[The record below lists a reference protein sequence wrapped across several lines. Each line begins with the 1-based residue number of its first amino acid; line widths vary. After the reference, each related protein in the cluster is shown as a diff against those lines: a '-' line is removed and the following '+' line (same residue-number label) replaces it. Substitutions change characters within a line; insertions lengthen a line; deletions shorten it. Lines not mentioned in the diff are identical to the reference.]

1 MSHFCGIV
9 FGHENNLDNVLAP
22 FDENLAVDEYV
33 YMTAEEALLWA
44 EQRAADLKERCSDPE
59 NQNPYAE
66 EILQKYHNFE
76 SEEDLESYIRNY
88 WETLD
93 DEGNVLSTYNPNSE
107 WDWWVIG
114 GRWSNDLLH
123 QGEYQE
129 NQAPLKECEVVDTP
143 FCFIDLDGNWHKRAN
158 MGWWGM
164 TSDDKEEDT
173 WENEFREYLNSVPED
188 TVLTVIDFHI

>member
-22 FDENLAVDEYV
+22 FDENLAVDEYI

-44 EQRAADLKERCSDPE
+44 EQRAANLKERCSE
-59 NQNPYAE
+59 NPNSYAE
-66 EILQKYHNFE
+66 ETLQKYNNFE
-76 SEEDLESYIRNY
+76 SEEDLKSYIKDY

-123 QGEYQE
+123 QGEFLE
-129 NQAPLKECEVVDTP
+129 NQAALKECEVVDTP

-158 MGWWGM
+158 MRWWGM
-164 TSDDKEEDT
+164 TSDEKEEDT
-173 WENEFREYLNSVPED
+173 WENEFREYLKSVPKD

>member
-9 FGHENNLDNVLAP
+9 FGHENNLDEVLAP
-22 FDENLAVDEYV
+22 FDENLAVDEYI

-44 EQRAADLKERCSDPE
+44 EQRAADLKERCSE
-59 NQNPYAE
+59 NPNSYAE
-66 EILQKYHNFE
+66 ETLQKYNNFE
-76 SEEDLESYIRNY
+76 SEKDLKSYIKDY

-123 QGEYQE
+123 QGEFLE
-129 NQAPLKECEVVDTP
+129 NQAALKECEVVDTP
-143 FCFIDLDGNWHKRAN
+143 FCFIDLDGNWHKSAN

-164 TSDDKEEDT
+164 TSDEKEEDV
-173 WENEFREYLNSVPED
+173 WENEFREYLNSIPED